1 MIAPHRHCIVPFL
14 STNGSRRRKERRG
27 EERRMAWQC
36 GAIVRTGKNIRSVS
50 SPFLSPMCRF
60 LAAFRRHLH
69 RRRCAAYSI
78 NTRRCNRDPS
88 IPQID
93 SDVRNSRN
101 SFYHGKPAY
110 STAAW
115 SADGR
120 PLQTPPASLSSLDD
134 LTVKC
139 FCIRCSLPSP
149 FRSGSTNPKGTS
161 VKKLGI
167 SRSG

>member
-1 MIAPHRHCIVPFL
+1 
-14 STNGSRRRKERRG
+14 
-27 EERRMAWQC
+27 MAWQC

-50 SPFLSPMCRF
+50 SPFLSSVSRF
-60 LAAFRRHLH
+60 LASFRRHLR
-69 RRRCAAYSI
+69 RRRCGAYSI

-93 SDVRNSRN
+93 SDVRNSPN
-101 SFYHGKPAY
+101 SFYDGKPAY

-120 PLQTPPASLSSLDD
+120 PLQTPPASLSSLCD

-149 FRSGSTNPKGTS
+149 FRSGSTNAKGTS

-167 SRSG
+167 SELRLIASDIDTLYLERNGTRGYSQRS